1 MSDLIVKILGEYQP
15 LVGNTGPLPSV
26 AGLDWPWI
34 IGAAAFLIC
43 LFSCFRLLGVLLK
56 YLLS

>member
-1 MSDLIVKILGEYQP
+1 MSALIVKILGEYQP
-15 LVGNTGPLPSV
+15 LVSNGGPLPSV

-34 IGAAAFLIC
+34 IGAVAFLIC

-56 YLLS
+56 HLLN